1 MIYPL
6 QSNWGTLQLMNPYIF
21 TQIILK
27 EREGKK
33 GKTSADSESS
43 GQEENREE
51 CLHFT
56 DDLTQEPTSQD
67 GKAVLSPSEN
77 TFIWSVMNLCFF

>member
-1 MIYPL
+1 MTFYVFP
-6 QSNWGTLQLMNPYIF
+6 
-21 TQIILK
+21 QIILK

-33 GKTSADSESS
+33 GKTSVDSESS

-51 CLHFT
+51 CLHFS

-67 GKAVLSPSEN
+67 G
-77 TFIWSVMNLCFF
+77 